1 MPAIHSSIA
10 AMNEEAYNNGR
21 DALKAGD
28 YKGAVRDF
36 EEALKSIEE
45 HDEQY
50 NNVLASLGLTQVLTS
65 NRNGLLLCRDAASSE
80 VLDGDVFLY
89 LACAEWHCSNRKRA
103 IDALRHGCKIDAD
116 NEQLKRAIALLDV
129 RKRSVFNALP
139 RTHALNRTIG
149 RFLRRGGNDL
159 TVHNL
164 LY

>member
-1 MPAIHSSIA
+1 
-10 AMNEEAYNNGR
+10 MNEEAYQNGL
-21 DALKAGD
+21 DALTVKD

-36 EEALKSIEE
+36 EEALKNLDE

-50 NNVLASLGLTQVLTS
+50 NKVVACLGLSQVLTS

-103 IDALRHGCKIDAD
+103 IDAILHGCKIDAD
-116 NEQLKRAIALLDV
+116 NEKLKRAIKQLDV
-129 RKRSVFNALP
+129 RKRSVFSGLP
-139 RTHALNRTIG
+139 RAHALNRILG
-149 RFLRRGGNDL
+149 RLLRRSSSEL
-159 TVHNL
+159 TVHSL